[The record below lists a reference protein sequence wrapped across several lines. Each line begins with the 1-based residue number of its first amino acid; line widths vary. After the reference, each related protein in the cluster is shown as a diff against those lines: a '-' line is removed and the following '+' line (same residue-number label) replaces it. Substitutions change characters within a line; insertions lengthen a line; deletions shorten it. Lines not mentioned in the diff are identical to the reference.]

1 MRTQGR
7 CLGVLAV
14 TLLAS
19 GCVARPRLLPAGPFT
34 REQPELPPG
43 GPTPAPELYTVSQ
56 VYDGDTLQVLM
67 QGRRVQVRL
76 QGVNSPE
83 KPNPYRAEECF
94 GPQSTAFA
102 HAVLDGRAVML
113 ASDPTQDDEDRF
125 GRKLR
130 YVWTDD
136 GRFFNLA
143 LLREGYAY
151 EYTYDQPYQYQA
163 AFKTEEA
170 TARDG
175 NKGLWSP
182 QTCAGQRSA
191 PPASIP

>member
-1 MRTQGR
+1 MALCRPHGS
-7 CLGVLAV
+7 LLFVAL
-14 TLLAS
+14 LLA
-19 GCVARPRLLPAGPFT
+19 GCVARPHPFT

-67 QGRRVQVRL
+67 RGQREQVRL

-83 KPNPYRAEECF
+83 KHGPYRDEECF
-94 GPQSTAFA
+94 GAEATAFA
-102 HAVLDGRAVML
+102 HQVLDGRAVML
-113 ASDPTQDDEDRF
+113 AVDPSQDDEDRY

-136 GRFFNLA
+136 GRFYNLA

-163 AFKTEEA
+163 AFKEAEA
-170 TARDG
+170 TARSAH
-175 NKGLWSP
+175 KGLWSP
-182 QTCAGQRSA
+182 TTCAGRRTA
-191 PPASIP
+191 PPLTGP